1 MSDPGI
7 AAASSAAAP
16 LCPADRVAAVDA
28 IVAAHGDPSRSAA
41 VAGVARVAD
50 RWTAGDGD
58 AAAFSAFCAKHF
70 VANAAERTRLLA
82 RLEETLRQIGGHL
95 YEMRRSLRRTLRT

>member
-7 AAASSAAAP
+7 AAAAAAATP
-16 LCPADRVAAVDA
+16 LRTADRVAAVEA
-28 IVAAHGDPSRSAA
+28 IVSAHGESSRSAA

-58 AAAFSAFCAKHF
+58 AAAFAAFCATHY

-82 RLEETLRQIGGHL
+82 RLEETLRQ
-95 YEMRRSLRRTLRT
+95 